1 MTSESVWHI
10 PFNVCTALKMAQN
23 TKKNRGTNWT
33 PEEME
38 YLFSILTP
46 QLLAII
52 ENKEND
58 SNANKRKS
66 AAWKS
71 VYESFISKYGIYN
84 LQFISY
90 SPASSGS
97 ISNYVSQFRQMRSS

>member
-10 PFNVCTALKMAQN
+10 PFNVCTALKN
-23 TKKNRGTNWT
+23 DTKYKKKQRYNLDTRREGIPLQHFN
-33 PEEME
+33 PPP
-38 YLFSILTP
+38 P

-52 ENKEND
+52 ENH

-66 AAWKS
+66 AEWKS

-97 ISNYVSQFRQMRSS
+97 ISDYVSQFRQMRSS

>member
-10 PFNVCTALKMAQN
+10 PFNVCTALKN
-23 TKKNRGTNWT
+23 GTKYKEKQRCNLDTRRERITLQHFN
-33 PEEME
+33 
-38 YLFSILTP
+38 P

-52 ENKEND
+52 ENKENN

-66 AAWKS
+66 AEWKS